1 MNRKNYTSPEF
12 IINLFLNDEV
22 ITASASGAPDD
33 SDIELP
39 FVPADWICWTEV
51 NLLNKKIHEQAEIK
65 IVRFDK
71 EDVIVA
77 SGVEYE
83 PDSTGSNDTEILW

>member
-1 MNRKNYTSPEF
+1 M
-12 IINLFLNDEV
+12 
-22 ITASASGAPDD
+22 
-33 SDIELP
+33 
-39 FVPADWICWTEV
+39 
-51 NLLNKKIHEQAEIK
+51 NKKIYEQAEIK

-83 PDSTGSNDTEILW
+83 PESTGSNDTEIL